1 MVILTGRQ
9 VQDPATSQQQSVN
22 FAFLREHD
30 PLLLQLATAA
40 ERYCITDPNTALLKL
55 RQLGEALAQH
65 LAASFGIASTA
76 DTNQADLLSLLQ
88 RQGHLD
94 RDVAALLHTLRK
106 EGNDAAH
113 RFETTAGQARE
124 ALKLARIA
132 AIWFHR
138 SFGKNVAHFRP
149 GPFQD
154 PPRQIFPPLAPPQV
168 LRVVEESLAQRL
180 ADEQA
185 KRLAVEQQLAH
196 VASERSLWEQLAQDE
211 ERLRLQLQV
220 EFDAKLQQVI
230 VDAQARSSQ
239 QTESLSGQV
248 AAATQSLM
256 LDEDETR
263 ALIDAQLRDAG
274 WEAETRV
281 LRYSQGTRPEAGRH
295 MAIAEWP
302 TDSGPADYVLFV
314 GLTPMAVVE
323 AKRFG
328 TDVGSVLPQ
337 AERYSLGF
345 QGVGDVQA
353 APRWAAGHVT
363 VTGAT
368 HFRVPFVYASN
379 GRPYHRQFL
388 AKSGVWFRDAR
399 RPHNHGKALDGW
411 HTPEG
416 LQRLAAQDTEAAEQ
430 QLAAE
435 PFSYLGLWPHQVRAV
450 QAIEAHIA
458 QGGHEC
464 LVAMATGTGKTRTV
478 IGLLYRLLKSK
489 RFHRI
494 LFLVDRKDLGIQAQ
508 DAFKGF
514 RLEEN
519 RLFTEVFDLKQL
531 EDVTPDSQTRVHVAT
546 VQGMVKRLFSEEGQA
561 LPIDRYDFIV
571 VDEAHRG
578 YTLDSEIGVGEI
590 VFRSELD
597 YVSAYRRVLDHFDA
611 VKVALTA
618 TPAQHTV
625 QIFGV
630 PVFTYTYRE
639 AVIDDILVDHDP
651 PVRFITALSQAGIHF
666 DKGEKVQIFRPD
678 GQLAVHEL
686 ADELDFEIDAFNRLV
701 ITEKFNRVICEAL
714 APLLDPMGAAKTLVF
729 CANDGHA
736 DMVVTELRRALEG
749 VHGPLNDKVVMKITG
764 RADQP
769 SKLIRL
775 LKNEELPNIA
785 VTVDLLT
792 TGIDG
797 PRICNLVFLRRVRSR
812 ILFEQMLGRATRRCP
827 DIGKTAFRIFDAVD
841 LYAALDA
848 VNTMKPVVVRPELT
862 LEQLLA
868 ELAHP
873 QAHTTIT
880 GVKGQGKNARQLTH
894 ADDVAAE
901 SVVRLRNLLRRAAHY
916 APTMP
921 QAADALHKLELLT
934 GMAPSALP
942 DHWKSLS
949 AAALRDE
956 LAQFPT
962 LMALL
967 QTLRVE
973 PQGNEQVVSSHDD
986 SLVST
991 AHGFG
996 QWTRPEDYLEAFAT
1010 FVKDNRNQIA
1020 ALELVLTRPREL
1032 TREHLRELRVALAR
1046 HDFTERSISAA
1057 WRQARNQDIAAT
1069 LIGYIRQLALGSP
1082 LVPFEQRVDLGLER
1096 LLASRDWTEPQRRW
1110 LERIAN
1116 TVKSSWVVDA
1126 TTFTQGAWVA
1136 QGGLHTLNRVF
1147 DGQALQVVQDL
1158 EDAVWA
1164 DAA

>member
-1 MVILTGRQ
+1 MEPGT
-9 VQDPATSQQQSVN
+9 PTEHASAN

-30 PLLLQLATAA
+30 PLLLRLCSAA
-40 ERYCITDPNTALLKL
+40 ERYSASDPNAAVVKL
-55 RQLGEALAQH
+55 RQFGEALARH
-65 LAASFGIASTA
+65 LAASFGMASTA
-76 DTNQADLLSLLQ
+76 DTPQVDLLSLLQ
-88 RQGHLD
+88 RHGCLD

-113 RFETTAGQARE
+113 RFDTTPGQARE
-124 ALKLARIA
+124 ALKLARTA

-138 SFGKNVAHFRP
+138 SFGKNTAHFRP
-149 GPFQD
+149 GPFQE
-154 PPRQIFPPLAPPQV
+154 PARLSFAPAAAPQV
-168 LRVVEESLAQRL
+168 VTLVDPGLAQRL
-180 ADEQA
+180 ADEQGR
-185 KRLAVEQQLAH
+185 RLAVEQQLAV
-196 VASERSLWEQLAQDE
+196 VADERSLWEQLAQDE
-211 ERLRLQLQV
+211 ERLRLQLQA
-220 EFDAKLQQVI
+220 EFDTRLQQI
-230 VDAQARSSQ
+230 MADAQARSTQ
-239 QTESLSGQV
+239 QTEALSGQV
-248 AAATQSLM
+248 ATATQSLT

-263 ALIDAQLRDAG
+263 ALIDDQLRAAG
-274 WEAETRV
+274 WEADTHT
-281 LRYSQGTRPEAGRH
+281 LRYSQGARPEAGRNR
-295 MAIAEWP
+295 AIAEWP

-314 GLTPMAVVE
+314 GLVPLAVVE

-328 TDVGSVLPQ
+328 LDIGSVLPQ

-353 APRWAAGHVT
+353 APRWAAGHAT

-368 HFRVPFVYASN
+368 HFRVPFVYATN

-399 RPHNHGKALDGW
+399 RPQNHGKALDGW

-435 PFSYLGLWPHQVRAV
+435 PYSYLGLWPHQVRAV
-450 QAIEAHIA
+450 QAIEARIA
-458 QGGHEC
+458 QGGREC

-531 EDVTPDSQTRVHVAT
+531 EDATPDSQTRVHVAT
-546 VQGMVKRLFSEEGQA
+546 VQGMVKRLFSDEGQA
-561 LPIDRYDFIV
+561 LPVDRYDFIV

-578 YTLDSEIGVGEI
+578 YTLDSEMGVGEI
-590 VFRSELD
+590 AFRSELD

-625 QIFGV
+625 QIFGA

-666 DKGEKVQIFRPD
+666 DKGEKVQVFRPD
-678 GQLAVHEL
+678 GQAAVHEL

-701 ITEKFNRVICEAL
+701 ITEKFNRVVCEAL
-714 APLLDPMGAAKTLVF
+714 APMLDPLGPAKTLVF

-736 DMVVTELRRALEG
+736 DLVVAELRRALEA
-749 VHGPLNDKVVMKITG
+749 VHGPLNDKAVVKITG
-764 RADQP
+764 QADKP
-769 SKLIRL
+769 SALIRL

-792 TGIDG
+792 TGIDV

-812 ILFEQMLGRATRRCP
+812 ILYEQMLGRATRRCP

-848 VNTMKPVVVRPELT
+848 VSTMKPVVVRPDLS

-868 ELAHP
+868 ELAQP
-873 QAHTTIT
+873 AAHQTLT
-880 GVKGQGKNARQLTH
+880 GVQGTGSKARQLTH

-901 SVVRLRNLLRRAAHY
+901 AIVRLRNLLRRALHH
-916 APTMP
+916 APKLP
-921 QAADALHKLELLT
+921 RVADALQKLQLLT
-934 GMAPSALP
+934 GIEPAALP
-942 DHWKSLS
+942 EHWKTLG
-949 AAALRDE
+949 AAALRDS
-956 LAQFPT
+956 LAQQPT
-962 LMALL
+962 LVAAL
-967 QTLRVE
+967 QALRIE
-973 PQGNEQVVSSHDD
+973 PQGTEQVVSTHDD
-986 SLVST
+986 TLVET
-991 AHGFG
+991 AHGYG
-996 QWTRPEDYLEAFAT
+996 AWTRPEDYLEAFAR
-1010 FVKDNRNQIA
+1010 FVDENRNQIA
-1020 ALELVLTRPREL
+1020 ALELVLTRPRDL
-1032 TREHLRELRVALAR
+1032 TREHLRELQVALAR
-1046 HDFTERSISAA
+1046 HDFTERNISAA
-1057 WRQARNQDIAAT
+1057 WKQARNQDIAAT

-1082 LVPFEQRVDLGLER
+1082 LLPFDQRVDRGLAR
-1096 LLASRDWTEPQRRW
+1096 LLASRAWTEPQRRW
-1110 LERIAN
+1110 LERIAT

-1126 TTFTQGAWVA
+1126 TTFTQGAWVS

-1158 EDAVWA
+1158 EDAVWE

>member
-1 MVILTGRQ
+1 MQPGT
-9 VQDPATSQQQSVN
+9 PTEHESAN

-30 PLLLQLATAA
+30 PLFLRLCAAA
-40 ERYCITDPNTALLKL
+40 ERYGVTDPNAAVVKL
-55 RQLGEALAQH
+55 RQFGEALARH

-76 DTNQADLLSLLQ
+76 DTNQADLLSQLQ

-113 RFETTAGQARE
+113 RFDTTAGQARE
-124 ALKLARIA
+124 ALKLARTA

-138 SFGKNVAHFRP
+138 SFGKNTAHFRP

-154 PPRQIFPPLAPPQV
+154 PPRQSFPPAPPPLV
-168 LRVVEESLAQRL
+168 VRVIESQLEQRL
-180 ADEQA
+180 AEEQA
-185 KRLAVEQQLAH
+185 KRVAAEQQLAH
-196 VASERSLWEQLAQDE
+196 VAGERSLWEQLAQEE
-211 ERLRLQLQV
+211 ERLRTELQAR
-220 EFDAKLQQVI
+220 FDAQLQQVI
-230 VDAQARSSQ
+230 AEAQARSTQ
-239 QTESLSGQV
+239 QTETLTGQV
-248 AAATQSLM
+248 AAATQSLV

-263 ALIDAQLRDAG
+263 AIIDDQLRAAG

-281 LRYSQGTRPEAGRH
+281 LRYSQGTRPETGRNL
-295 MAIAEWP
+295 AIAEWP

-314 GLTPMAVVE
+314 GLVPMAVVE

-328 TDVGSVLPQ
+328 LDIVSVLPQ

-353 APRWAAGHVT
+353 APRWAAGHAT

-368 HFRVPFVYASN
+368 HFRVPFVYATN

-388 AKSGVWFRDAR
+388 GKSGVWFRDAR
-399 RPHNHGKALDGW
+399 RPQNHGKALDGW

-416 LQRLAAQDTEAAEQ
+416 LLRLAAQDAEAAEQ

-435 PFSYLGLWPHQVRAV
+435 PFGYLGLWKHQVLAV

-458 QGGHEC
+458 QGRREC

-478 IGLLYRLLKSK
+478 IGLLYRLLKSN

-494 LFLVDRKDLGIQAQ
+494 LFLVDRKDLGTQAQ

-546 VQGMVKRLFSEEGQA
+546 VQGMVQRLFSDEGKA

-578 YTLDSEIGVGEI
+578 YTLDSEMGVGEV

-625 QIFGV
+625 QIFGA

-666 DKGEKVQIFRPD
+666 DKGEKVQVFRPD
-678 GQLAVHEL
+678 GQAAQHEL

-701 ITEKFNRVICEAL
+701 ITEKFNRVVCEAL
-714 APLLDPMGAAKTLVF
+714 APLLDPLGAAKTLVF

-736 DMVVTELRRALEG
+736 DLVVTELRRALEA
-749 VHGPLNDKVVMKITG
+749 VHGPLNDKVVVKITG
-764 RADQP
+764 RADKP

-792 TGIDG
+792 TGIDV

-812 ILFEQMLGRATRRCP
+812 ILYEQMLGRATRRCP

-848 VNTMKPVVVRPELT
+848 VSTMKPVVVRPDLS

-873 QAHTTIT
+873 EAHKTLT

-901 SVVRLRNLLRRAAHY
+901 AVVRLRNLLRRAMHH
-916 APTMP
+916 APKMP
-921 QAADALHKLELLT
+921 QAADALQKLQLVT
-934 GMAPSALP
+934 GMAPAALP

-956 LAQFPT
+956 LAQIPS
-962 LMALL
+962 LVALL
-967 QTLRVE
+967 QTLRIE
-973 PQGNEQVVSSHDD
+973 PQGTEQVVSTHDD
-986 SLVST
+986 QLLET
-991 AHGFG
+991 AHGYG
-996 QWTRPEDYLEAFAT
+996 KWKRPEDYLAAFAD
-1010 FVKDNRNQIA
+1010 FVNDNRNQIA

-1032 TREHLRELRVALAR
+1032 TREHLRELQVALAR
-1046 HDFTERSISAA
+1046 HDFTERNISSA
-1057 WRQARNQDIAAT
+1057 WKQARNEDIAAT

-1082 LVPFEQRVDLGLER
+1082 LVPFEQRVDRGLAR

-1110 LERIAN
+1110 LERIAKS
-1116 TVKSSWVVDA
+1116 VKSSWVVDA

-1147 DGQALQVVQDL
+1147 DGQAMQVVQDL
-1158 EDAVWA
+1158 EDAVWE

>member
-1 MVILTGRQ
+1 MTPGTPIEP
-9 VQDPATSQQQSVN
+9 DSAN
-22 FAFLREHD
+22 FGFLREHD
-30 PLLLQLATAA
+30 PLLLRLCTAA
-40 ERYCITDPNTALLKL
+40 ERYAQVDPNAAVVKL
-55 RQLGEALAQH
+55 RQFGEALARQ
-65 LAASFGIASTA
+65 LAAVFGIASSA
-76 DTNQADLLSLLQ
+76 EASQADLLAQLQ

-94 RDVAALLHTLRK
+94 RDVAAVLHTLRR

-113 RFETTAGQARE
+113 RFDTTAGQARE
-124 ALKLARIA
+124 ALKLARTA

-138 SFGKNVAHFRP
+138 SFGKNTAHFQP
-149 GPFQD
+149 GAFQAPAPRQFPPPP
-154 PPRQIFPPLAPPQV
+154 PPR
-168 LRVVEESLAQRL
+168 VVTTTDAEISQRL

-185 KRLAVEQQLAH
+185 RREAAEQQLAV
-196 VASERSLWEQLAQDE
+196 VAGERSLWEQLAQDE
-211 ERLRLQLQV
+211 ERMRQQLQAEFDTRLQRFID
-220 EFDAKLQQVI
+220 E
-230 VDAQARSSQ
+230 AQARGAP
-239 QTESLSGQV
+239 QTERLSRQV
-248 AAATQSLM
+248 AAATRSLV
-256 LDEDETR
+256 LGEDETR
-263 ALIDAQLRDAG
+263 SLIDDQLRAAG
-274 WEAETRV
+274 WEADTHA
-281 LRYSQGTRPEAGRH
+281 LRYSQGVRPEAGRNL
-295 MAIAEWP
+295 AIAEWP
-302 TDSGPADYVLFV
+302 TDSGPADYVLFI

-328 TDVGSVLPQ
+328 LDIGSVLPQ

-345 QGVGDVQA
+345 RGEGEVQA
-353 APRWAAGHVT
+353 APRWAAGHAT

-368 HFRVPFVYASN
+368 HFRVPFVYATN

-435 PFSYLGLWPHQVRAV
+435 PFGYLGLWPHQVRAV

-458 QGGHEC
+458 QGRREC

-494 LFLVDRKDLGIQAQ
+494 LFLVDRKDLGTQAQ

-546 VQGMVKRLFSEEGQA
+546 VQGMVKRLFSEEGLA
-561 LPIDRYDFIV
+561 LPIDRYDLVV

-578 YTLDSEIGVGEI
+578 YTLDSEMGEGEI

-625 QIFGV
+625 QIFGA
-630 PVFTYTYRE
+630 PVFTYSYRE

-651 PVRFITALSQAGIHF
+651 PVRFITQLAQAGIHF
-666 DKGEKVQIFRPD
+666 DKGAKVQLFKPD
-678 GQLAVHEL
+678 GQAAEQVL

-701 ITEKFNRVICEAL
+701 ITENFNRVVCEAL
-714 APLLDPMGAAKTLVF
+714 APLLDPFGAAKTLVF

-736 DMVVTELRRALEG
+736 DLVVGTLRKALEA
-749 VHGPLNDKVVMKITG
+749 VHGPLNDKTVVKITG
-764 RADQP
+764 RADKP
-769 SKLIRL
+769 SQLIRL

-792 TGIDG
+792 TGIDV
-797 PRICNLVFLRRVRSR
+797 PRLSNLVFLRRVRSR
-812 ILFEQMLGRATRRCP
+812 ILYEQMLGRATRRCP
-827 DIGKTAFRIFDAVD
+827 EIGKTAFRIFDAVD

-848 VNTMKPVVVRPELT
+848 VSTMKPVVVQPELS
-862 LEQLLA
+862 LAQLLA

-873 QAHTTIT
+873 DAHTTVT
-880 GVKGQGKNARQLTH
+880 GVTGQGSNARTLTH
-894 ADDVAAE
+894 ADDVAAQA
-901 SVVRLRNLLRRAAHY
+901 VVRLRNLIRRAMNHGDTLPAV
-916 APTMP
+916 
-921 QAADALHKLELLT
+921 ADALQKLELLT
-934 GMAPSALP
+934 GHPPAALP
-942 DHWKSLS
+942 AHWKSLG

-956 LAQFPT
+956 LARLPN
-962 LMALL
+962 LMAAL
-967 QTLRVE
+967 QALQVQ
-973 PQGNEQVVSSHDD
+973 PQGTEQ
-986 SLVST
+986 LVST
-991 AHGFG
+991 HEDRLLATTQGYG
-996 QWTRPEDYLEAFAT
+996 QWQRPEDYLEAFAR
-1010 FVKDNRNQIA
+1010 FVTENRNQIA
-1020 ALELVLTRPREL
+1020 ALELVLTRPRDL
-1032 TREHLRELRVALAR
+1032 TREHLRELQVALAR
-1046 HDFTERSISAA
+1046 HDFTERHISAA
-1057 WRQARNQDIAAT
+1057 WKQARNQDIAAT

-1082 LVPFEQRVDLGLER
+1082 LLPFEQRVDRGLAR
-1096 LLASRDWTEPQRRW
+1096 LLASRPWTEPQRRW
-1110 LERIAN
+1110 LERIA
-1116 TVKSSWVVDA
+1116 TSVKSSWVVDA
-1126 TTFTQGAWVA
+1126 STFTQGAWVA
-1136 QGGLHTLNRVF
+1136 KGGLHALNQVF

-1158 EDAVWA
+1158 EDAVWE